1 MKFITSLK
9 KLSVFVIVAFYST
22 TSVLAQQDTLWYDV
36 KWKKTTKENASFFR
50 PPVKAEGELYRVK
63 DYYTSGVLQMNG
75 VSKYKDKDFWEGKVT
90 WYTKEGKAYQE
101 GTYKNNKLDGTY
113 ISYIEDKEIVST
125 YKNGIYLSGETNTNC
140 GTYFIFFE
148 KIEDGYRRIY
158 HNGNLKGLRYEEYL
172 DTEKRKK
179 YVKYYDK
186 DGEFIGESK
195 ILSNGNRTGQEAFYN
210 YKPFSLSSIQYY
222 TKSGAR
228 LGSTVYYKN
237 GNIRE
242 KFTQTPNY
250 KSTYFN
256 ANGEEIGSLTYTLK
270 NSYLSPDNGT
280 KYFFKSNYYA
290 SKEDTKDA
298 WLSKITTYEN
308 GKILKT
314 VEKYENQNTKSIF
327 TYKDGLNLLDV
338 FYAEDGK
345 EISRLSYKDYKPYN
359 GTRYGIDLKT
369 TFVDGE
375 LIEEIKYYP
384 KTKTKFKVLKNALET
399 YYDKEGKV
407 LGTLKLTSG
416 LYGSPIEGVR
426 YSYYDGVYER
436 IEEYKERVKTK
447 VTSLRKGENGAYY
460 KSIEIYDDS
469 GYNKIKEI
477 KFYSNNKPQSKID
490 YKKYTPV
497 SGVYYSKKGEEI
509 GKYNF
514 TTQEG
519 KHYEFFY
526 ESDQIKQFEEIK
538 DGKMVKT
545 LMYDRVYNYDT
556 NGYDYVL
563 IEDID
568 TTKDAKFYDREGKL
582 IAKASYKNGK
592 LYNGTVFNKKDRSM
606 YHVKDG
612 KKNGVYEKYDYNK
625 VVIEKG
631 AFNNDLK
638 EGLFE
643 TFDSKGSKM
652 SSVNYV
658 NGEPDGDAIYYDG
671 KGNVLS
677 KVAYKNGKP
686 YEGKITTLNASYN
699 TSKEKT
705 YKDGEIIQSVETTK
719 EGKIVMNFTS
729 KNSEEV
735 TSYNKEG
742 VKILTYNLHKSSLEG
757 KVIAYD
763 AKGNVERTAEFKEG
777 KLEAGKVKLKGQTY
791 NDPESYILL
800 IRTDSTFAI
809 EKYGSEGLEYKAFEK
824 IEKGMR
830 LQHLYKLESKIEY
843 IYYTDLK

>member
-1 MKFITSLK
+1 MRFT
-9 KLSVFVIVAFYST
+9 KLIIK
-22 TSVLAQQDTLWYDV
+22 SVLILLIGNTLHAQQDTIWYDS
-36 KWKKTTKENASFFR
+36 KWKKLPNKTEATFFR
-50 PPVKAEGELYRVK
+50 PPIKKEGDFFRVK
-63 DYYTSGVLQMNG
+63 DYYKSGVLQMNG
-75 VSKYKDKDFWEGKVT
+75 LSKYVDKDFWEGKVT
-90 WYTKEGKAYQE
+90 WYKENGKAFQE
-101 GTYKNNKLDGTY
+101 GTYKNNKLDGEY
-113 ISYIEDKEIVST
+113 ISYIQDKKIIST
-125 YKNGIYLSGETNTNC
+125 YKNGAYVSGETNLNC
-140 GTYFIFFE
+140 SSYYIYYKE
-148 KIEDGYRRIY
+148 IEDGYKRIY
-158 HNGNLKGLRYEEYL
+158 HNGDLNGLRYEEYL
-172 DTEKRKK
+172 DKDNKKK
-179 YVKYYDK
+179 YTKYYDK
-186 DGEFIGESK
+186 NGILLGESK
-195 ILSNGNRTGQEAFYN
+195 YLSNGNIAGIEVYYN
-210 YKPFSLSSIQYY
+210 YNPFSISSIQYY
-222 TKSGAR
+222 SKGGTVLGKS
-228 LGSTVYYKN
+228 VYYKN

-242 KFTQTPNY
+242 KFISEPNY
-250 KSTYFN
+250 KTVYYTTK
-256 ANGEEIGSLTYTLK
+256 GEELGSLTYRMA
-270 NSYLSPDNGT
+270 NSYLSPRNGT
-280 KYFFKSNYYA
+280 KYTFKSNYPYTK
-290 SKEDTKDA
+290 KEDKKEED
-298 WLSKITTYEN
+298 WLSYITVYEEGKIVESTEKYKN
-308 GKILKT
+308 GKI
-314 VEKYENQNTKSIF
+314 KSLF
-327 TYKDGLNLLDV
+327 TYKDGTKLLDV
-338 FYAEDGK
+338 FYDEEGK
-345 EISRLSYKDYKPYN
+345 EKSRLSYKDYKPYN
-359 GTRYGIDLKT
+359 GIQYNRDSKITY
-369 TFVDGE
+369 VDGD

-384 KTKTKFKVLKNALET
+384 ETKIKFMVSKDDLKT

-407 LGTLKLTSG
+407 LGMLTLRSG
-416 LYGSPIEGVR
+416 SYGSPEDGVK
-426 YSYYDGVYER
+426 YSYYNGVYDR
-436 IEEYKERVKTK
+436 IEEYKAGRVIK
-447 VTSLRKGENGAYY
+447 VTTLRKGENGAYY
-460 KSIEIYDDS
+460 KSIEINDDS

-497 SGVYYSKKGEEI
+497 SGVYYNKKGEEI

-538 DGKMVKT
+538 DGKMVKALT
-545 LMYDRVYNYDT
+545 YDRVYNYDT

-582 IAKASYKNGK
+582 LAKASYKNGK

-625 VVIEKG
+625 VVVEKG

-699 TSKEKT
+699 TSKEET

-729 KNSEEV
+729 KNSKEV
-735 TSYNKEG
+735 TFYNKEG

-757 KVIAYD
+757 KVIGYD
-763 AKGNVERTAEFKEG
+763 DEGNVERTAEFEKG
-777 KLEAGKVKLKGQTY
+777 KLVAGKVKIKGQSY
-791 NDPESYILL
+791 NNPSSYVFL
-800 IRTDSTFAI
+800 IRTDTTFAI
-809 EKYGSEGLEYKAFEK
+809 EQYNEDGLEYKAFEK
-824 IEKGMR
+824 VEKGVR
-830 LQHLYKLESKIEY
+830 LQHLYKLDSKTEY
-843 IYYTDLK
+843 IYHTDLL